1 MARLR
6 QSAAPRHLA
15 PDPAWLAATLRDL
28 DALLAAGEYQRAE
41 ETARAVALPERACGR
56 RGAWADGCPAC
67 QAVDAVGIELAMRE
81 MAARLGVPMRH
92 PSDPRSVDPPE
103 ALDLPPVVTRGERVR
118 AARMAHAARSSRRT
132 AGNAR
137 SGVVG

>member
-15 PDPAWLAATLRDL
+15 PDPAWLAATLRGL
-28 DALLAAGEYQRAE
+28 DELLAAGEYQRAE
-41 ETARAVALPERACGR
+41 ETARAVVLPERACGR

-81 MAARLGVPMRH
+81 MAARIGVPVRH
-92 PSDPRSVDPPE
+92 PSD
-103 ALDLPPVVTRGERVR
+103 
-118 AARMAHAARSSRRT
+118 SRRW
-132 AGNAR
+132 AGTLPESPERPLEQPWRPGGAESR
-137 SGVVG
+137 